1 MGLPIVLLLLF
12 LIRGLTLDG
21 AGDGIKAYVGEW
33 SMDVL
38 TDRPDV
44 WSTAVSQIFFSL
56 SVTMGVSIHSDK
68 RERENLCRTVP
79 MTEK

>member
-1 MGLPIVLLLLF
+1 MGLPILLLF
-12 LIRGLTLDG
+12 LFLIKGLTLEG
-21 AGDGIKAYVGEW
+21 AGDGVKVYIGEW

-56 SVTMGVSIHSDK
+56 SVTMGVSH
-68 RERENLCRTVP
+68 L
-79 MTEK
+79 MWL